1 MDFLRIEA
9 PLTSQS
15 PSKVVS
21 LLCHV
26 PCNVSACS
34 VSLCLTVLLR
44 WVNAEGIWG
53 GRQLRGPR
61 GALELVSA
69 CADFSRR
76 CPRGAGR
83 WADETSSPRSLCYHP
98 SEQNPVKNWRRLRSE
113 APAGAAC
120 WRCPSA
126 ARLSLRS
133 LGCFLGTAAA
143 GLVLSSWLRAPSLE
157 TPSVSAADSRGSNSF

>member
-26 PCNVSACS
+26 PCSVSACS
-34 VSLCLTVLLR
+34 VPLCLTVLLR
-44 WVNAEGIWG
+44 WVNTEGIWG
-53 GRQLRGPR
+53 GRQLRGPM
-61 GALELVSA
+61 GASEFVSA
-69 CADFSRR
+69 CAEFSRR

-98 SEQNPVKNWRRLRSE
+98 SEQNPVKNWQCLRSE
-113 APAGAAC
+113 APAVAAC

-126 ARLSLRS
+126 AQLSLRS
-133 LGCFLGTAAA
+133 LWCFLGTAAA

-157 TPSVSAADSRGSNSF
+157 TPSVSAADSGGSNSF